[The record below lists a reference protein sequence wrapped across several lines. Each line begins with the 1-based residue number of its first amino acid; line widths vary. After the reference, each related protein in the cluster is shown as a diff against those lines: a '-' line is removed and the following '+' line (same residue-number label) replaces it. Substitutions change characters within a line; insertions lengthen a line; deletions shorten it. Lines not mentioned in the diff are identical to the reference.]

1 MPETLG
7 EQLDGLGWQSGS
19 VVPETLYAEIE
30 AATVLPHRPGLRPQ
44 DNDWLIV
51 LSQSC
56 DVVALTE
63 SQEPYVELLLCH
75 PIARP
80 RAQFLD
86 LRSTRQLD
94 FRPNRA
100 DLPELALTAHAAR
113 DRFVV
118 PRALLTRT
126 GPRADRRL
134 SSESVRRLQAW
145 IALRYSRAA
154 WPDELVSR
162 IAPAH
167 EAILEALEGVGRNDV
182 AEVRVAVV
190 PNDAELSSSEN
201 YRLAVF
207 FVVDEEIWNSSPD
220 ERERIQAAFRA
231 FVVALSR
238 CSGVELDG
246 ASRVVSGAEF
256 TWQQMQMTDAW
267 NFANL
272 TWREER

>member
-1 MPETLG
+1 MAETLG
-7 EQLDGLGWQSGS
+7 EQLDALGWQSGS
-19 VVPETLYAEIE
+19 VVPESLYAEIE
-30 AATVLPHRPGLRPQ
+30 TATASPHRASLRPQ
-44 DNDWLIV
+44 DQDWLIV

-56 DVVALTE
+56 DVVAATE
-63 SQEPYVELLLCH
+63 SQEPDVELLLCH

-94 FRPNRA
+94 FRPNRVG
-100 DLPELALTAHAAR
+100 LPALVLTAHAAR
-113 DRFVV
+113 DRYIV
-118 PRALLTRT
+118 PRSLLMGA
-126 GPRADRRL
+126 GPRADRRF
-134 SSESVRRLQAW
+134 SPESVRRLQAW
-145 IALRYSRAA
+145 IALRYSRTA
-154 WPDELVSR
+154 WPNELVTR

-167 EAILEALEGVGRNDV
+167 EAILQALEDVGRHDV
-182 AEVRVAVV
+182 AEVRVALA
-190 PNDAELSSSEN
+190 PNDRELPSSEN

-207 FVVDEEIWNSSPD
+207 FVVDEEIWNSSPE
-220 ERERIQAAFRA
+220 ERERIQTAFRA

-238 CSGVELDG
+238 CAGAELDG

-272 TWREER
+272 TWRE